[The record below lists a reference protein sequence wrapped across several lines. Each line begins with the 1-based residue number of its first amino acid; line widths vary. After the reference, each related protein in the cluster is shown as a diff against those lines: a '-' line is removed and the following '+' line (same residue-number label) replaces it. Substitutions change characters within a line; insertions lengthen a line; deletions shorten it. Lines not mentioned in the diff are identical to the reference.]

1 MRTKRIT
8 AMLLALAMLA
18 LCACGK
24 HTEPTTKLEQNTE
37 VADDANDVTTEETT
51 EDTYAEESEKP
62 KERKVTLVSI
72 SDEPI
77 SDFESTYQ
85 ISEYFDGKVGMWQ
98 YQIDAAGPEL
108 LDSYEIG
115 SVKGKAFVDV
125 DNLDTDDIVDPTDT
139 FDTHNLNED
148 EYDTYFADYHRD
160 ANSNEPGWFQ
170 VMESDNGLRIVNVY
184 TQSGKTHVTVREH
197 LGKIYENGEPVY
209 YLSKVTDLV
218 ADWVKLDDEVEFE
231 KAVSDIL
238 NVDIDITWE

>member
-1 MRTKRIT
+1 MKTKKIT
-8 AMLLALAMLA
+8 AVLLALAMMA

-24 HTEPTTKLEQNTE
+24 HTEPTTQLESNTE
-37 VADDANDVTTEETT
+37 VAADVNDEATEETT

-85 ISEYFDGKVGMWQ
+85 ISEYLDTKVGVWQ
-98 YQIDAAGPEL
+98 YQIDEAGKEL
-108 LDSYEIG
+108 LDTYEIG

-125 DNLDTDDIVDPTDT
+125 DGLVTDDIIDPTDE
-139 FDTHNLNED
+139 FDTYNLNED

-160 ANSNEPGWFQ
+160 ANSNEPGWIQ
-170 VMESDNGLRIVNVY
+170 VMESDNGLRIANVY

-197 LGKIYENGEPVY
+197 LGTVYENGEPKY
-209 YLSKVTDLV
+209 YLSKVTELV
-218 ADWVKLDDEVEFE
+218 ADWTTSDDEVKFE